1 MRLYHR
7 GDRGE
12 PVRDIQGRLSALG
25 VDIGSDPRGSFGAG
39 TEAAVRE
46 FQRARGL
53 PVDGLLGPETWR
65 MLVDAGF
72 RLGDRMLYRRVPMMR
87 GDDVS
92 DLQKRL
98 NALGFDAGKVD
109 GIFGPETLRAVL
121 DFQRNRGMP
130 QDGIAGRELSD
141 ELELMARATD
151 KPGREQV
158 REHEWLSSLPPN
170 LAGQRI
176 YLDPACPDEVVAATT
191 WRVVLSTVDAL
202 RHEGAQSIIS
212 RSVDT
217 TPPERIRARRANRL
231 DVQLVISFTVP
242 SDGVEGVFYFA
253 SEHSHSAAGQAI
265 AEAIGERLAIPT
277 MGRAT
282 PMLKETRA
290 PAIVI
295 AVGSPSASTAAA
307 TVAALDDLYRDA
319 GIETTDPADQDS
331 RVKNLR

>member
-1 MRLYHR
+1 M
-7 GDRGE
+7 
-12 PVRDIQGRLSALG
+12 
-25 VDIGSDPRGSFGAG
+25 GSDPRGSFDAG

-53 PVDGLLGPETWR
+53 PVDGLVGPETWR

-130 QDGIAGRELSD
+130 QDGIAGREMSD

-158 REHEWLSSLPPN
+158 RDHEWLSSLPPN

-176 YLDPACPDEVVAATT
+176 YLDPAWVGRGIGARLYEDLF
-191 WRVVLSTVDAL
+191 RVLANEDVHRAYAGITLPNDA
-202 RHEGAQSIIS
+202 
-212 RSVDT
+212 
-217 TPPERIRARRANRL
+217 
-231 DVQLVISFTVP
+231 
-242 SDGVEGVFYFA
+242 
-253 SEHSHSAAGQAI
+253 SAALHERFGFERVGLFEDVGRKLDRFWDVAWF
-265 AEAIGERLAIPT
+265 EKRLA
-277 MGRAT
+277 
-282 PMLKETRA
+282 
-290 PAIVI
+290 
-295 AVGSPSASTAAA
+295 
-307 TVAALDDLYRDA
+307 
-319 GIETTDPADQDS
+319 
-331 RVKNLR
+331 